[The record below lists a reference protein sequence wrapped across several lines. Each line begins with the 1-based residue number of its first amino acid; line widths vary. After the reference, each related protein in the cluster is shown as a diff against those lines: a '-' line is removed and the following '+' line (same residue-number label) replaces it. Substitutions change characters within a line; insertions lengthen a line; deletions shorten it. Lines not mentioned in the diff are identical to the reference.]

1 MKVIILC
8 LLTSVLFASCSSF
21 FRRTPSSTQHIH
33 YIMTLHGVRGN
44 ELSFGDF
51 HSLIKTHLENVDPGF
66 KIVPLNITY
75 KTGQTNFTPH
85 QAAAEINAKLEALI
99 PNLDPADKISVLAYS
114 MGGQVGAI
122 WYFDSLKSDKYKKYP
137 LQTVKFM
144 SLGSPYWGSK
154 EAGIGTSA
162 ENLVG
167 QLDVD
172 TLTKNMLE
180 KYSLLGKT
188 ISLSEAEGYANE
200 AVNKAKSYLID
211 FGKNYDKNILPYSKI
226 SFAELSALAVGSDVT
241 NEIRLEMIS
250 HPTTTKWVSLSSLI
264 NCFKPDIN
272 SDEPGCES
280 FQNKLFKSLNF
291 DVFGKYTFGF
301 TRRETD
307 NSVITPSANANFIYA
322 VETDPNYPDSKMTAY
337 NQFRLFGN
345 SDTHHFYL
353 AEGLHATIIPEGYY
367 QKALDILGVAGES
380 WKELADD
387 VVLVYEKDCKNPATC
402 KHPAYKYIVYELAD
416 CDRAASTCDPDAKNK
431 IVNSFFKPNSNNDEP
446 EQKILKSELH
456 GFTVEFN
463 IRLPK
468 GYDLSKIDHK
478 NIFNY
483 LQTNFEDPVNHL
495 LYSSPTWPYK
505 ILLARPSELASLTIN
520 KVTHYANQEQL
531 RVIMTGLITPK
542 DGTHYDNLE
551 LEKGSYFTMTIK
563 LPGMKVRKVQPLI
576 RPYYSTYVDLLL
588 GPVQ

>member
-1 MKVIILC
+1 MKAIVLC
-8 LLTSVLFASCSSF
+8 LLTSVLFASCSSLF
-21 FRRTPSSTQHIH
+21 NRAPSSAKHIH

-51 HSLIKTHLENVDPGF
+51 HSLIKTHLEKVDPGYRV
-66 KIVPLNITY
+66 IPLNITY
-75 KTGQTNFTPH
+75 KTGQTDFSPH
-85 QAAAEINAKLEALI
+85 QAAAEINNKLDALI
-99 PNLDPADKISVLAYS
+99 PNLDPADKISILAYS

-122 WYFDSLKSDKYKKYP
+122 WYFDSLKSNKYKKYP

-154 EAGIGTSA
+154 EASIGTSA
-162 ENLVG
+162 ENLMG

-172 TLTKNMLE
+172 ALTANMLE
-180 KYSLLGKT
+180 KYNLLGKT
-188 ISLSEAEGYANE
+188 ISLSQAESYVNE
-200 AVNKAKSYLID
+200 VTAKAKSYLVD

-226 SFAELSALAVGSDVT
+226 SFAELSALAIGSDVT

-250 HPTTTKWVSLSSLI
+250 HPTATKWVSLSSLI
-264 NCFKPDIN
+264 SCFKPDIT

-291 DVFGKYTFGF
+291 DVFGKYAFGF

-322 VETDPNYPDSKMTAY
+322 VETDTKYADNMLTPYG
-337 NQFRLFGN
+337 QFRLFGTP
-345 SDTHHFYL
+345 STHQFYL

-367 QKALDILGVAGES
+367 EKALDVLGIAGNS
-380 WKELADD
+380 WKGLADD
-387 VVLVYEKDCKNPATC
+387 VVLVYEKDCKNPETC

-416 CDRAASTCDPDAKNK
+416 CDRGGSTCDPEAKTK
-431 IVNSFFKPNSNNDEP
+431 ILSSFFKPNSNNDEP

-463 IRLPK
+463 IRVPK
-468 GYDLSKIDHK
+468 GYDLSPINHK

-483 LQTNFEDPVNHL
+483 LHSNFEDPASHTL
-495 LYSSPTWPYK
+495 ISSPNWPYK

-520 KVTHYANQEQL
+520 KVTHYSNQDQL
-531 RVIMTGLITPK
+531 RIIMTGIIIPK
-542 DGTHYDNLE
+542 DNGQYDNIQ

-563 LPGMKVRKVQPLI
+563 LPGLKSRKVQPMI
-576 RPYYSTYVDLLL
+576 RPYHSTYLDLQMAAIL
-588 GPVQ
+588 